1 MMAGVAENPVLW
13 KLLAAVWAL
22 NLPFG
27 YWRSGVPSYSRSWFW
42 AVHLPVP
49 VVMTLRLCS
58 GVGSRPATFALLAAA
73 FFCGQLAGGLLRRG
87 SQGVR
92 RGR

>member
-1 MMAGVAENPVLW
+1 MIAGVAENPVLW
-13 KLLAAVWAL
+13 KLLAAVWTL

-49 VVMTLRLCS
+49 AAMALRLCC
-58 GVGSRPATFALLAAA
+58 GVGWHPVTFALLAAA

-87 SQGVR
+87 SQGAR